1 MEINQRQQDKFSADN
16 STLWVDRIDG
26 SRRGIDYV
34 EVEKAIKDFCFIRH
48 ELSNYSYLYAS
59 QFQFDIHLNLPYWE
73 YLFVGGQIDK
83 FDKDKLEEGALL
95 TIYLFFIE
103 IFEAEGYCFLFRHNL
118 FDTIAKTLNLYQP
131 DNTKKKKMVDII
143 KFAQENY
150 SNDKLCDQ
158 GIDKLDKQTEIL
170 RNTLNEN
177 DNWVYFEFVEKYYI
191 DKAKSFEPLR
201 QKTKDFFESIKNGGQ
216 K

>member
-16 STLWVDRIDG
+16 STLWVDRVDG
-26 SRRGIDYV
+26 SRREIDYV

-48 ELSNYSYLYAS
+48 ELSNYRYLYAS
-59 QFQFDIHLNLPYWE
+59 QMQFDIHLNLMYWE
-73 YLFVGGQIDK
+73 YLFVNGPIEK
-83 FDKDKLEEGALL
+83 EDKDELEEGSLL
-95 TIYLFFIE
+95 TIYLFFKE
-103 IFEAEGYCFLFRHNL
+103 IYEAEGYCFLYKHNL
-118 FDTIAKTLNLYQP
+118 FNTIAKTLNLYQS

-150 SNDKLCDQ
+150 SNEKLSGQC
-158 GIDKLDKQTEIL
+158 IDKLDDQTEKL
-170 RNTLNEN
+170 RNTLTEN

-201 QKTKDFFESIKNGGQ
+201 QNTKDFFESIKNGGQ